1 MITKTRSTPP
11 TGSDVLA
18 KAAAKAEISADDL
31 RAIRIWLADQ
41 LVAQE
46 YAKLGQGGHTNTQV
60 PLRQVFVDLPI
71 ASNASAS
78 MQREDRTLFLSSML
92 AAGPLDLRNAFKA
105 RSDMGAA
112 SHAKK
117 GKEED
122 EEEEDAELFDSAIEH
137 EHLRSRWGATLL
149 IGGPGQGKS
158 TLGQLACQ
166 LHRAALIRPAAEELT
181 TVQRELVK
189 SFIPAVKESKSKTEA
204 NKLGLPNVPL
214 LPLQIT
220 LPDFAAW
227 AARSAP
233 TKMQD
238 GAPSLLQFLAD
249 LPSARE
255 VGLDAAKLFSL
266 ICVLPSLLVLDGFDE
281 VGATQDRM
289 RIVVAAR
296 ELLTALSE
304 RSASS
309 QILATTRPQG
319 YADELSQVGV
329 KFQKVFLAPLTR
341 DEALEYAKKL
351 IEAKI
356 SGADQQAKALR
367 QIHEAAAEPATERLL
382 TTPLQV
388 TILTALV
395 QQLGRAPRERW
406 NLFSRYFAY
415 TFDREIERGTY
426 ASALLA
432 EHRSH
437 IERIHA
443 RVALLLQVEAE
454 RDGGAAARMTKAR
467 LEEVIAEVLAEDE
480 VAKEQRKELVHEIA
494 SAAENRLVFLVE
506 PEPGKFGFEIRSLQ
520 EFMAAW
526 ALTAGRDSEIEARLY
541 QVSKAPMFRNVA
553 LFISSRLFSEGS
565 PLRDTLADRICGS
578 LDEDKS
584 DELSRA
590 SRAGSLLALET
601 LEEGAALSQPKR
613 ARALMA
619 KAVGLLALPP
629 GQEHIRLARAANEDT
644 YPVLRLAIDRGL
656 GSSTPDASFCRAS
669 AWACIVD
676 ATNRNETW
684 AIELGDRYWS
694 PDSAS
699 RTLFEALARAHVPLG
714 EWISRSLE
722 SIAHEVR
729 PDLFLDA
736 QPQRVDGNT
745 ASTWASWLTSVYGS
759 QANWRHRNRIGFIP
773 LANSRARRSDSTP
786 PDYGIPD
793 SDSWRAWIAAA
804 NFDCTPTAANLIAAV
819 EELAKCP
826 SVAYWRRLQWR
837 ASWPLAACI
846 NSADEPADLL
856 KQADMIRSGR
866 LGDAKDWAK
875 AERQW
880 KDGLDIV
887 SVLGVVEESVPWTLE
902 SIAVGPPL
910 LAVPIWRFIDRYG
923 PRSKKAPAVELLH
936 RANDLY
942 LKSQSS
948 ALRQRLAEICLAN
961 WRDLPIKANR
971 VGLDPK
977 SWVESAPNAASLL
990 VPRPKAVSAQEWK
1003 SLLDSCDARS
1013 SHPWLFNAEG
1023 IFSSLLSIPNHPVL
1037 LSLAARTVGIYA
1049 DHYSHREEVQLEN
1062 ARKAVAALDITTTM
1076 TPAARGDVA
1085 ILRCFAGLH
1094 PSAQDSEL
1102 LADVLA
1108 ASESDPNV
1116 WSNLLGVLKI
1126 SSLPRSRLNSLLSE
1140 IYAILGASHTEAHHA
1155 IKEIRDALQKRTSDL
1170 DSRTTW
1176 DKLALPLPYPSQ
1188 PLQAKLEGGI
1198 PANPVRISKL
1208 EVQDIGGIGKLALDL
1223 TPPSEGTGQ
1232 WIVIIGPNGSG
1243 KTTLLRSLA
1252 LALRSVKHPSIW
1264 PKGAFSGSWQRIP
1277 AKGQESVLSSHIVVS
1292 LGDGVE
1298 HRTLIRPTTSISITQ
1313 LPEQDRPRLFPIFAY
1328 GCRRGSALGGTARQV
1343 NLNDDDGPEIATLFD
1358 EGADLIQAETWLI
1371 ALEGDTTKN
1380 AKSKTIFANVIGALK
1395 TLMNLESIE
1404 VSNQRI
1410 VVSESGGTKIPFGC
1424 LSDGYL
1430 TNAGWFLDLVARWIT
1445 LAERDG
1451 LEIGENFLAEMRGL
1465 VLIDE
1470 IDLHLHPRWQI
1481 EIISRTRA
1489 LLPQMSFVVTTHNP
1503 LTLVGAKAAEVWILD
1518 RSSGTVSATSG
1529 IDTPMLLTGGQIY
1542 QKYFGISD
1550 IFPDQF
1556 GRLLQRFGYLSGY
1569 AMRSDAEEAELEDV
1583 RRKLADAGIDPGWDV
1598 VPRSQDELPP
1608 KKPAART
1615 RNKREESGGAA

>member
-1 MITKTRSTPP
+1 MSTKTRSTPP

-92 AAGPLDLRNAFKA
+92 AAGPLDLRNTFKA
-105 RSDMGAA
+105 RSDLGAA

-117 GKEED
+117 EKEED
-122 EEEEDAELFDSAIEH
+122 EEKNAELFDSAIEH

-166 LHRAALIRPAAEELT
+166 LHRAALIHPAANELT
-181 TVQRELVK
+181 TVQRELVN
-189 SFIPAVKESKSKTEA
+189 SFIPSVKESKSKKDA
-204 NKLGLPNVPL
+204 NKLGLPNGPL
-214 LPLQIT
+214 LPLQVT

-227 AARSAP
+227 AASSTL
-233 TKMQD
+233 TKMP
-238 GAPSLLQFLAD
+238 GHTPSLLQFLAD

-266 ICVLPSLLVLDGFDE
+266 VCVLPSLLVLDGFDE

-351 IEAKI
+351 IQAKI

-467 LEEVIAEVLAEDE
+467 LEEVISEVLAEDE
-480 VAKEQRKELVHEIA
+480 VAKEQRNELVHEIA

-629 GQEHIRLARAANEDT
+629 GQEHIRLVRAANEDT

-684 AIELGDRYWS
+684 AIELGGRYWS

-699 RTLFEALARAHVPLG
+699 QTLFEALARSHVPLG

-729 PDLFLDA
+729 PDIFLDA
-736 QPQRVDGNT
+736 QPQRVDRNT
-745 ASTWASWLTSVYGS
+745 PSTWTSWLTSAYGS
-759 QANWRHRNRIGFIP
+759 HASWRHRNRIGFIP
-773 LANSRARRSDSTP
+773 IANSRALISDSTP
-786 PDYGIPD
+786 PDYGIPV

-804 NFDCTPTAANLIAAV
+804 KFDCTPTAANLITAV

-826 SVAYWRRLQWR
+826 MDYWTRLKWQ

-846 NSADEPADLL
+846 SCADEPADFL
-856 KQADMIRSGR
+856 KQADMIRSGL
-866 LGDAKDWAK
+866 LGDEKDWAK

-880 KDGLDIV
+880 KDRLDIV
-887 SVLGVVEESVPWTLE
+887 SVLGVVEEAVPWTLE

-910 LAVPIWRFIDRYG
+910 FAVAGWFLIGHFG
-923 PRSKKAPAVELLH
+923 PRSKKAQPVEVLH
-936 RANDLY
+936 RANELY

-948 ALRQRLAEICLAN
+948 ALRQRLAEICLVI
-961 WRDLPIKANR
+961 WRGLPIKANR
-971 VGLDPK
+971 VGLNPK
-977 SWVESAPNAASLL
+977 SWVESAPGAASLL
-990 VPRPKAVSAQEWK
+990 VPRPKAMTAQEWK
-1003 SLLDSCDARS
+1003 SLLDLCDAKS
-1013 SHPWLFNAEG
+1013 SHLWLLDAEG
-1023 IFSSLLSIPNHPVL
+1023 IFSSLLLIPNHPVL
-1037 LSLAARTVGIYA
+1037 LKLAAHTVGIYA
-1049 DHYSHREEVQLEN
+1049 DHYRFQEGALLEKAREAVSEVDVT
-1062 ARKAVAALDITTTM
+1062 VAM
-1076 TPAARGDVA
+1076 TPAARGDIA
-1085 ILRCFAGLH
+1085 ILRCFAGSH
-1094 PSAQDSEL
+1094 PSSQDSEL

-1108 ASESDPNV
+1108 ASESDPNI
-1116 WSNLLGVLKI
+1116 WSNLLGALKI
-1126 SSLPRSRLNSLLSE
+1126 SSLPRSRINSLLSE
-1140 IYAILGASHTEAHHA
+1140 IYATLGASHTEAHYA

-1176 DKLALPLPYPSQ
+1176 DKLALPLPYPSL

-1198 PANPVRISKL
+1198 PTNPVRISRL
-1208 EVQDIGGIGKLALDL
+1208 EVQDIGGIEKLALDL

-1277 AKGQESVLSSHIVVS
+1277 AKGQESVLSSQIVVS

-1298 HRTLIRPTTSISITQ
+1298 HRTLIRPNTSISITQ

-1380 AKSKTIFANVIGALK
+1380 TKSKTIFENVISAMK
-1395 TLMNLESIE
+1395 KLMNLESIE
-1404 VSNQRI
+1404 VYNQRVI
-1410 VVSESGGTKIPFGC
+1410 VSESGGAKIPFGC

-1445 LAERDG
+1445 LAERNE

-1481 EIISRTRA
+1481 EIISRTKA
-1489 LLPQMSFVVTTHNP
+1489 LLPKMSFVVTTHNP
-1503 LTLVGAKAAEVWILD
+1503 LTLVGAKAEEVWILD
-1518 RSSGTVSATSG
+1518 RSSGTVSATAG

-1542 QKYFGISD
+1542 QKYFGISE
-1550 IFPDQF
+1550 IFPNQF

-1583 RRKLADAGIDPGWDV
+1583 RRTLAAAGIDPGWDV
-1598 VPRSQDELPP
+1598 VPRYQDELPP
-1608 KKPAART
+1608 NRPAAR
-1615 RNKREESGGAA
+1615 RKGKREGSGGGT